1 MPETQSTYDA
11 MSPALAAERKPPF
24 IVSPA
29 ADENDHPQPAALT
42 ASHVVSLDGR
52 VIRLDRAGSGV
63 EITIGG
69 RSPVVLDRYQAGAL
83 QAVIDDILSGAR
95 L

>member
-24 IVSPA
+24 LVAPN
-29 ADENDHPQPAALT
+29 ENDHPPPAPLT

-52 VIRLDRAGSGV
+52 VIRVDRAGSGV

-69 RSPVVLDRYQAGAL
+69 RSPVVLDRHQAGAL
-83 QAVIDDILSGAR
+83 QAVIDDILSGG